1 MLVELL
7 NNTEYKKIKVI
18 CDGKDFF
25 IEQNK
30 TVTVDVGERFNLK
43 VFTEEKNRTM
53 LNWLFLLIDGFV
65 DENSIVNIVYCDAE
79 FEITA
84 SDMENVKKISFET
97 LEKRNDSELILL
109 YSIYPNSE
117 NVEVLGTRYIPTNTD
132 KQQRKSRRYLLFL
145 ASLLWV
151 VIPLVINMIYYG
163 SFWNVIVIAFLLIFF
178 TVPSFKKLRY
188 LKSSFSDEHIISSLK
203 NKEAEYRTNGG
214 KPVYVAPSG
223 FIEKAVHKILD
234 KIFKGR

>member
-7 NNTEYKKIKVI
+7 NNTEYKKIKVL
-18 CDGKDFF
+18 CDGREVF
-25 IEQNK
+25 ITQNE
-30 TVTVDVGERFNLK
+30 TVTINVCERFNLK

-79 FEITA
+79 FDIVA
-84 SDMENVKKISFET
+84 SDTENVKKISFET

-109 YSIYPNSE
+109 YSVYLNSE

-145 ASLLWV
+145 ASLSWAI
-151 VIPLVINMIYYG
+151 IPLFINMIYHG
-163 SFWNVIVIAFLLIFF
+163 NWWNVFAIAFLLIFF
-178 TVPSFKKLRY
+178 TIPSLKKLRY
-188 LKSSFSDEHIISSLK
+188 LKGSFSDEHIIASLK
-203 NKEAEYRTNGG
+203 NKEAAYRMNGG
-214 KPVYVAPSG
+214 KPVHVAPSG
-223 FIEKAVHKILD
+223 FIEKTVYKILD